1 MTFIKKNAQKLMLF
15 VFLALTVLFFAAC
28 DKKPSADEKMVE
40 EAINSI
46 AIIIERKTFKIPRN
60 TTIKHNLEIEW
71 ELECEDGT
79 AKLEKRG
86 EFWYVVMTPT
96 PYEENEEG
104 EQINDWGYAKLKA
117 TVSKGK
123 YSKTRE
129 WDVDVPPGDKI
140 IPISEIKT
148 EYQNNDPVE
157 LTDVLVVHRI
167 EGQGFLVQDETG
179 AIYIYDRGNAGDVKV
194 GDIVSIEGKISFY
207 GDAIQ
212 VSDPEVLVSL
222 SDEPVSY
229 EDAPEK
235 TVAEILRLDT
245 EDQGNFYVLYKLE
258 GYVRQSKSGSYDRFH
273 IEAGGQ
279 QIMLHYNALSKA
291 TENELKELKD
301 KYISFCAYTY
311 VRNQQK
317 MTLMILPDTIEEIE
331 EPELTDEEK
340 VDLAVDYLTATYD
353 GKTFYNDLDLITKD
367 ARNVTISWS
376 SNKPNVISNQG
387 KLTMPDTDTEVT
399 LTATVIFGASEKEVT
414 IKVIAKGVA
423 LSTVKQAIDLIDN
436 GDLDFVRTV
445 GVIIGL
451 DQQGNYY
458 VADETGV
465 IFVQDNIGDLAVGN
479 KVEILG
485 KGKVD
490 NRSSKYIRMI
500 YDVYTVK
507 KVDND
512 NHDDPLTY
520 ADAAVSDFDFT
531 ITSANIKTAVPSEE
545 LYGKGLLFE
554 GYIVL
559 VGDKVYLVDELGED
573 AQTIYVT
580 DQSKSIG
587 SLKNLAESKVTLK
600 ILVYGYS
607 VDEGWILGFLGRTGD
622 LELSEDLS
630 DQQKISI
637 AVEDILDIVKD
648 GDDVDADLN
657 FVTEARDSLIEGV
670 KYVWTTDNL
679 AVIDA
684 TGKFT
689 APAEDTA
696 VKITVKI
703 YLSGDTSGEADHTV
717 EINVTALADMQRISD
732 IKKLS
737 VGTEIEITGVV
748 AFVFESGFILTDR
761 TGGLYVYGTESA
773 AVVSVGDKVYVTGE
787 LDLLNKVPDT
797 VQVKFPEVEILS
809 SDNPVDFTN
818 PIEVTV
824 EELLAWDRFDMDN
837 HYKLIKTEGYVR
849 EITSGSYTNYY
860 LEDILGNQVMFHFF
874 ALDDNLESQL
884 AALKDKY
891 ISLTTYTFSI
901 HQSQLT
907 IMYLPELAEEKA
919 APDLTAEQK
928 LAIARAEIDKIVVEG
943 AKVNYNLTFIGETN
957 NDRISGAKYVWT
969 VDRTDIFDSE
979 GVFTEPDEDTPVK
992 ITVKV
997 YLSGEIE
1004 GDPDATWEIN
1014 VTATPVPVVDSDLF
1028 ISEYSEGSKGHN
1040 KYIEI
1045 YNPLSVAVD
1054 LSGYSVALYSNG
1066 KTEGNKL
1073 ELEGTL
1079 APGAT
1084 YVVANGQAVLQILDK
1099 ADKTDSN
1106 VINFN
1111 GDDAF
1116 ALFKG
1121 DEVIDIIGVIGE
1133 RPEDD
1138 GGWKIGDVVA
1148 TKDHT
1153 LIRKPSVSGP
1163 SAQWNPDEWFV
1174 ENMNDWDDLGSHTMN

>member
-1 MTFIKKNAQKLMLF
+1 VTFIKKNAQKLMLF

-60 TTIKHNLEIEW
+60 TTIKHNLEIVW

-235 TVAEILRLDT
+235 TVAEILALDT

-531 ITSANIKTAVPSEE
+531 ITSANIKTAVPGEE

-637 AVEDILDIVKD
+637 AVEDILGIVKD

-703 YLSGDTSGEADHTV
+703 YLSGDTGGEADHTV

-737 VGTEIEITGVV
+737 VGTEIEITGIV
-748 AFVFESGFILTDR
+748 AFVFEEGFILTDR

-773 AVVSVGDKVYVTGE
+773 KVVSVGDKVYVTGE
-787 LDLLNKVPDT
+787 LDLLNKETDT
-797 VQVKFPEVEILS
+797 LQVRFPEVEILS

-907 IMYLPELAEEKA
+907 IMYLPELAEEKV

-957 NDRISGAKYVWT
+957 NDRISGTKYVWT

-997 YLSGEIE
+997 YLSGDVE

-1028 ISEYSEGSKGHN
+1028 ISEYSEGSSNN

-1045 YNPLSVAVD
+1045 YNPLSVEVD
-1054 LSGYSVALYSNG
+1054 LNNYSLALYTNG
-1066 KTEGNKL
+1066 ATSASQTMQL
-1073 ELEGTL
+1073 SGTL

-1084 YVVANGQAVLQILDK
+1084 YVVANGKAASQILNK
-1099 ADKTDSN
+1099 ADKTHDF

-1116 ALFKG
+1116 ALLKG

-1133 RPEDD
+1133 YPE
-1138 GGWKIGDVVA
+1138 GVGWKIGDVFA

-1174 ENMNDWDDLGSHTMN
+1174 ENKDYWTDLGSHTMN

>member
-1 MTFIKKNAQKLMLF
+1 MLF

-60 TTIKHNLEIEW
+60 TTIKHNLEIVW

-179 AIYIYDRGNAGDVKV
+179 AIYIYDRGNASDVKV

-235 TVAEILRLDT
+235 TVAEILALDT

-500 YDVYTVK
+500 YDVYAVK

-531 ITSANIKTAVPSEE
+531 ITSANIKTAVPGEE

-622 LELSEDLS
+622 LELSEELS

-637 AVEDILDIVKD
+637 AVEDISGIVED

-670 KYVWTTDNL
+670 KYVWTTNNL

-761 TGGLYVYGTESA
+761 TGGLYVFGTQSA
-773 AVVSVGDKVYVTGE
+773 ATVAVGDKVLVSGTLDVVNYVPGTM
-787 LDLLNKVPDT
+787 
-797 VQVKFPEVEILS
+797 QIKFPEVQVLS
-809 SDNPVDFTN
+809 SDHPVGFDSA
-818 PIEVTV
+818 V
-824 EELLAWDRFDMDN
+824 EALAIDILEWETSLDN
-837 HYKLIKTEGYVR
+837 QYKLIKTEGFIRRV
-849 EITSGSYTNYY
+849 ISGDYTNYY
-860 LEDILGNQVMFHFF
+860 LEDVLGYQIMFHFF
-874 ALDDNLESQL
+874 ALDDELTDQLDDLVGKYVEMTTFTFTINQGNLTL
-884 AALKDKY
+884 
-891 ISLTTYTFSI
+891 
-901 HQSQLT
+901 
-907 IMYLPELAEEKA
+907 MYLPEQTEEKA
-919 APDLTAEQK
+919 APALTTEQK
-928 LAIARAEIDKIVVEG
+928 LTLARKEIDAIVKEG
-943 AKVNYNLTFIGETN
+943 AKISFDLPFIDETE
-957 NDRISGAKYVWT
+957 REKISGAKYVWT
-969 VDRTDIFDSE
+969 VDRTDIFASD
-979 GVFTEPDEDTPVK
+979 GTFTMPDEDTPVK

-997 YLSGEIE
+997 YLSGNVA
-1004 GDPDATWEIN
+1004 GTADATWDIN
-1014 VTATPVPVVDSDLF
+1014 ITAVVIVGDLF
-1028 ISEYSEGSKGHN
+1028 ISEYSEGSRFN

-1045 YNPLSVAVD
+1045 YNPTANPID
-1054 LSGYSVALYSNG
+1054 LSGYSLALYSNG
-1066 KTEGNKL
+1066 ATEPKIKQL
-1073 ELEGTL
+1073 VGTL
-1079 APGAT
+1079 NPGET
-1084 YVVANGQAVLQILDK
+1084 FVVAHTDANQTILNATDM
-1099 ADKTDSN
+1099 TDSAMN

-1111 GDDAF
+1111 GNDAV
-1116 ALFKG
+1116 ALLKG
-1121 DEVIDIIGVIGE
+1121 DTPIDVIGVIGE
-1133 RPEDD
+1133 DPGDQT
-1138 GGWKIGDVVA
+1138 GWKIDGTVA
-1148 TKDHT
+1148 TMDHT
-1153 LIRKPSVSGP
+1153 LIRKPTVSSP
-1163 SAQWNPDEWFV
+1163 SAEWNTSEWIIKGKD
-1174 ENMNDWDDLGSHTMN
+1174 DWSDIGQHTKN